1 MRILRRQVLLILLAC
16 AASAQAACS
25 RPVKVVISPMGRN
38 MMAGAGGQA
47 SGLVPDFLKQVA
59 THTGCRFHFNMVPRA
74 RAHMLF
80 ASGEADLIP
89 AATRTPEKEQLGT
102 FVHMYNSRAM
112 LIALAGRLPPELALE
127 DIGRRELS
135 LGAVRGNNYGPEYLR
150 LVEEAGSLPRLSLV
164 PDPDT
169 AARML
174 AAGRFDAVLAGPSV
188 FAEAAQRSGLSDK
201 VAITSV
207 SGMQPAQI
215 GIYLNRQSLP
225 AADLAL
231 LREAISRLI
240 ARGDYKR
247 LVHRYYADPK
257 WSTLGLDARPALI
270 AKP

>member
-1 MRILRRQVLLILLAC
+1 MSLLRRAALLILLAC
-16 AASAQAACS
+16 ASSAQAACS

-38 MMAGAGGQA
+38 MMADAGGKA
-47 SGLVPDFLKQVA
+47 SGLVPDFLNQVA
-59 THTGCRFHFNMVPRA
+59 TRTGCQFHFNMVPRA

-80 ASGEADLIP
+80 ARGEADLIP
-89 AATRTPEKEQLGT
+89 AASRTPEKEGLGT

-112 LIALAGRLPPELALE
+112 LIALAGKLPPELALE

-135 LGAVRGNNYGPEYLR
+135 IGAVRGNNYGPEYLR
-150 LVEEAGSLPRLSLV
+150 LVEAGSLPRLSLV

-188 FAEAAQRSGLSDK
+188 FAEAAQRSGLSAK

-225 AADLAL
+225 PADLAL
-231 LREAISRLI
+231 LREAIGRLVV
-240 ARGDYKR
+240 RGDYSR
-247 LVHRYYADPK
+247 LVHRYYAEPK
-257 WSTLGLDARPALI
+257 WSTLGLDARPPLA